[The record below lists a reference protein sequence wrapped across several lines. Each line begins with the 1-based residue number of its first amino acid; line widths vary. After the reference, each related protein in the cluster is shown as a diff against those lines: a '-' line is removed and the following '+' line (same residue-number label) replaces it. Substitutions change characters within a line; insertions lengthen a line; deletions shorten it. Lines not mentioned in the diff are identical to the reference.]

1 MADRMEIL
9 LEAEKRGL
17 LDERRQ
23 AAIDELRTRGNV
35 LPGAFPGTGKAFP
48 EALPV
53 PPPAGSSELGFM
65 NEAIASTFGGPIDL
79 ANMLMF
85 GAGGDRPLGGSES
98 IRGAMRGASDV
109 TERAG
114 LGQIHLAARGDKP
127 QTWSEHIARGVGTGA
142 GMVLPVGGVTNVLT
156 RSAAPLVQRVA
167 AQLQESMVRSPWLTG
182 IYELFAGGGSGVGR
196 KVGEERFPDNPT
208 AQAMAELGFGL
219 GIPLVPT
226 ALRHIVSDL
235 VAPALRWA
243 PVTGAGMRIAE
254 GAVRPFTETGGRFR
268 ASRRLRSLAADPEA
282 AAARVEEGGELSP
295 AARTGDEELLALER
309 AVLKTDVDLRGR
321 FRRERTETTQNLRRE
336 IEDIGGGGEISSARE
351 FIGSRVDRLLAALDS
366 RLKQAGTLSKQR
378 ISEVSPNLRATEAS
392 TIVREEIESALKAAR
407 AQETD
412 LWTEFTNSSPD
423 ILFPVTAARTTY
435 LTLRNGLPRAQRD
448 NMPENATEF
457 LDPNSKNK
465 GKFGES
471 ETAVELHGL
480 YSALRE
486 DARIARSAGK
496 RNEARIADE
505 IADSILDD
513 LGARADD
520 PTDVGL
526 AIKNAITFSRL
537 LNEKFHRGAV
547 GKLLGYARE
556 GGATVDPKLTL
567 DRIMAPGRRGSVA
580 TQQAVEAIGEGAV
593 DSPAAMEDFIRTLFI
608 DRAVV
613 DNTVNLAQARRFLT
627 SHEDLLSQFPRLRKE
642 LTDARDAQDVAD
654 RITTTVQA
662 RRKRLISPS
671 MSRAS
676 EFLRSNVGDEIKRII
691 ASNDPVRFAQQI
703 QRQVRADPTGE
714 SLKGLRGGAVDYL
727 LGQSRTIKEING
739 EPQSVIDGMR
749 LLNVLDDKKTA
760 SVMEALL
767 TRGDLDR
774 LREIA
779 HQLALVQKAMAG
791 GKSPDRIMAD
801 FPNLLIS
808 YLGTVLGARA
818 GAQLGAGTSGA
829 SLKTAS
835 ALSGVANKLL
845 GRLTNDTAEALIRD
859 ATTNEDL
866 YAALL
871 RNGDTPEGA
880 RIIDTRLN
888 AWLAG
893 VEGRY
898 LTQDEELEETE

>member
-1 MADRMEIL
+1 M
-9 LEAEKRGL
+9 
-17 LDERRQ
+17 
-23 AAIDELRTRGNV
+23 
-35 LPGAFPGTGKAFP
+35 
-48 EALPV
+48 
-53 PPPAGSSELGFM
+53 
-65 NEAIASTFGGPIDL
+65 
-79 ANMLMF
+79 
-85 GAGGDRPLGGSES
+85 
-98 IRGAMRGASDV
+98 
-109 TERAG
+109 
-114 LGQIHLAARGDKP
+114 
-127 QTWSEHIARGVGTGA
+127 
-142 GMVLPVGGVTNVLT
+142 
-156 RSAAPLVQRVA
+156 
-167 AQLQESMVRSPWLTG
+167 
-182 IYELFAGGGSGVGR
+182 
-196 KVGEERFPDNPT
+196 
-208 AQAMAELGFGL
+208 
-219 GIPLVPT
+219 
-226 ALRHIVSDL
+226 
-235 VAPALRWA
+235 
-243 PVTGAGMRIAE
+243 
-254 GAVRPFTETGGRFR
+254 
-268 ASRRLRSLAADPEA
+268 
-282 AAARVEEGGELSP
+282 
-295 AARTGDEELLALER
+295 
-309 AVLKTDVDLRGR
+309 
-321 FRRERTETTQNLRRE
+321 
-336 IEDIGGGGEISSARE
+336 
-351 FIGSRVDRLLAALDS
+351 LAALDS

-435 LTLRNGLPRAQRD
+435 LTLRNSLPRAQRD

-465 GKFGES
+465 GKFGKS

-486 DARIARSAGK
+486 DAGK

-520 PTDVGL
+520 PTDVGF

-627 SHEDLLSQFPRLRKE
+627 SHEDLLNQFPRLRKE

-703 QRQVRADPTGE
+703 QRQVRTDPTGK
-714 SLKGLRGGAVDYL
+714 SIKGLRGGAVDYL
-727 LGQSRTIKEING
+727 LGQSRRIKEIDG
-739 EPQSVIDGMR
+739 QPQSVIDGMR

-779 HQLALVQKAMAG
+779 RQLALVQKAMAG
-791 GKSPDRIMAD
+791 GKSLDKIMAD
-801 FPNLLIS
+801 FPNTIINFI
-808 YLGTVLGARA
+808 GTTLGARA
-818 GAQLGAGTSGA
+818 GAQLGTGISGA
-829 SLKTAS
+829 ALKTAS
-835 ALSGVANKLL
+835 ATSALVNKFL
-845 GRLTNDTAEALIRD
+845 GRLTNDKAEALIRD

-880 RIIDTRLN
+880 KIINTRLN

>member
-1 MADRMEIL
+1 MADRMEML

-23 AAIDELRTRGNV
+23 ALINELRTRGNV

-53 PPPAGSSELGFM
+53 PPPPGSSELGFL
-65 NEAIASTFGGPIDL
+65 NEAIATTLGGPVDL
-79 ANMLMF
+79 ANILMF
-85 GAGGDRPLGGSES
+85 GAGGERPVGGSER
-98 IRGAMRGASDV
+98 IRESMRMLSDV

-114 LGQIHLAARGDKP
+114 LGQVHLADPQSQP
-127 QTWSEHIARGVGTGA
+127 QTWGDYIARGVGTGV
-142 GMVLPVGGVTNVLT
+142 GMVLPVGAATNVLT
-156 RSAAPLVQRVA
+156 QSARPLVQKVA
-167 AQLQESMVRSPWLTG
+167 TQLKESMVRHPWLTG

-219 GIPLVPT
+219 GVPLIPT
-226 ALRHIVSDL
+226 ALRLITTNVI
-235 VAPALRWA
+235 A
-243 PVTGAGMRIAE
+243 PVARHTPVLGTGMRIAG
-254 GAVRPFTETGGRFR
+254 GAVRPFTESGGRFR
-268 ASRRLRSLAADPEA
+268 ASRRLRSLAQDPEA
-282 AAARVEEGGELSP
+282 AAARIEEGGDLSP
-295 AARTGDEELLALER
+295 AARTGNRELLALER
-309 AVLKTDVDLRGR
+309 AVLQTDSELQGR
-321 FRRERTETTQNLRRE
+321 FVQERTETTRNLRRE
-336 IEDIGGGGEISSARE
+336 IEDIGGGGEISAARE
-351 FIGSRVDRLLAALDS
+351 FIGSRVDRLLAALDA
-366 RLKQAGTLSKQR
+366 RLKQATTLSKQK
-378 ISEVSPNLRATEAS
+378 ISEISPNLRATEAS

-407 AQETD
+407 TQETD

-423 ILFPVTAARTTY
+423 FRFPVRAARAKY
-435 LTLRNGLPRAQRD
+435 LELRDKLPRAQRD
-448 NMPENATEF
+448 NMPEKAREF
-457 LDPNSKNK
+457 LDPHPKNK
-465 GKFGES
+465 TQFGDS

-505 IADSILDD
+505 IADAILDD
-513 LGARADD
+513 LEVRVDV
-520 PTDVGL
+520 PTDVEAAL
-526 AIKNAITFSRL
+526 KNAITFSRL
-537 LNEKFHRGAV
+537 LNEKFYRGAV

-556 GGATVDPKLTL
+556 GGAAVDPKLTL
-567 DRIMAPGRRGSVA
+567 DRTITPGRRGSVA
-580 TQQAVEAIGEGAV
+580 TEQVVEAIGEGAV

-613 DNTVNLAQARRFLT
+613 DNTVNLAAARRFLT

-654 RITTTVQA
+654 RITTTLQG
-662 RRKRLISPS
+662 RTKRLISPS

-676 EFLRSNVGDEIKRII
+676 EFLRSNVDDEIKRII

-703 QRQVRADPTGE
+703 QRQVRSDPTGE

-727 LGQSRTIKEING
+727 LGQSRTIKEIGG

-760 SVMEALL
+760 SVMETLL
-767 TRGDLDR
+767 TKGDLDR
-774 LREIA
+774 LRGIA
-779 HQLALVQKAMAG
+779 RQLTLVQKAMAG
-791 GKSPDRIMAD
+791 GKSLDKIMAD
-801 FPNLLIS
+801 FPNWLIAFI
-808 YLGTVLGARA
+808 GTTLGARA

-829 SLKTAS
+829 ALKTAS
-835 ALSGVANKLL
+835 TMSALVNKFL

-859 ATTNEDL
+859 ATTNEHL
-866 YAALL
+866 YVALL
-871 RNGDTPEGA
+871 RSADSPEGTK
-880 RIIDTRLN
+880 IINNRLN
-888 AWLAG
+888 AWLLG